1 MDWLTWMVIV
11 GIAVLLSLVPI
22 KDLRKATS
30 IFTFKKFGIR
40 KKKRWNA
47 LIDDLG
53 NFFLLISF
61 VFCCVYWLVP
71 YYRQIFAVWIMFTMI
86 CALSRSAIITSKYP
100 RDWKGKTSAII
111 VNAGLYL
118 VGAIGLAGA
127 VGVFNNSMFL
137 SGVARFTHDLESGSI
152 QSYMYFLTNPS
163 IFYVLLEGLLMFIP
177 LMFLWNNF
185 KYMRTER
192 MIRAA
197 NVVTFTIKLLLL
209 YALLVTLSYYGFD
222 FINMIYCVD
231 AKAV

>member
-1 MDWLTWMVIV
+1 M
-11 GIAVLLSLVPI
+11 
-22 KDLRKATS
+22 
-30 IFTFKKFGIR
+30 
-40 KKKRWNA
+40 
-47 LIDDLG
+47 
-53 NFFLLISF
+53 
-61 VFCCVYWLVP
+61 
-71 YYRQIFAVWIMFTMI
+71 
-86 CALSRSAIITSKYP
+86 
-100 RDWKGKTSAII
+100 
-111 VNAGLYL
+111 
-118 VGAIGLAGA
+118 AGA